1 VVDRVV
7 MMLEEEVEQEDL
19 ENLLELL
26 LVVILQVHWVL
37 VFQLYQ
43 LQ

>member
-1 VVDRVV
+1 
-7 MMLEEEVEQEDL
+7 MILEEEVEQEDL

-43 LQ
+43 LQLKVIQ